1 MNINNLTEAKENLL
15 SALSDI
21 AEYPHQLGFV
31 CEVKCSFFNA
41 YEDESDSAEGAECL
55 FGEINAYTDN
65 SDDKI
70 IFSAAACVLEG
81 EESAPYISAEEL
93 EASVADTRREVK
105 EYFDKIKAAAEAAEI
120 SYAEAY
126 KKAIE
131 EQTEKNTPPKPASNK
146 AFYITA
152 SIVAA
157 AIFVA
162 LVLINTFLKQ

>member
-1 MNINNLTEAKENLL
+1 MNISNLTEAKENLL
-15 SALSDI
+15 AALSDI
-21 AEYPHQLGFV
+21 AEYPRELGFI

-41 YEDESDSAEGAECL
+41 YEDESDSPEGAECI
-55 FGEINAYTDN
+55 FGEINAYAEN

-81 EESAPYISAEEL
+81 DDGAPYVSAEDL
-93 EASVADTRREVK
+93 GASVADARREVK
-105 EYFDKIKAAAEAAEI
+105 EYFDKIKASAEAAEI
-120 SYAEAY
+120 SYTEAY

-131 EQTEKNTPPKPASNK
+131 EQTEKNAAPKPQSNK

-162 LVLINTFLKQ
+162 LVLINALIK